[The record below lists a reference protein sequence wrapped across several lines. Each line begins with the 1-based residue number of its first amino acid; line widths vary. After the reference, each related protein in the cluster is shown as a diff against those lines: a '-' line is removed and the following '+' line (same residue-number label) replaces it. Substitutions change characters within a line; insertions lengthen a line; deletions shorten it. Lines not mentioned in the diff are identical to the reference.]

1 MATRLGLGSC
11 IVARGEETFTNPEG
25 ERMLAAWGIPDHMI
39 ARCFVILG
47 HCRTDYPAE
56 KPRKPGRWK
65 IVSE

>member
-1 MATRLGLGSC
+1 
-11 IVARGEETFTNPEG
+11 VARGEETFTNPEG